1 MNIIILIVIMAIIII
16 FLSILLI
23 KSINRIA
30 KYEQIIIDTINVITE
45 VKNLAIKSN
54 ETLHQ
59 IDINGSFEADD
70 EVGSTWIMIRDTI
83 AYLNDAILNKFNVKI
98 TNGKTKK
105 N

>member
-30 KYEQIIIDTINVITE
+30 RYEQIIIDTINVITE